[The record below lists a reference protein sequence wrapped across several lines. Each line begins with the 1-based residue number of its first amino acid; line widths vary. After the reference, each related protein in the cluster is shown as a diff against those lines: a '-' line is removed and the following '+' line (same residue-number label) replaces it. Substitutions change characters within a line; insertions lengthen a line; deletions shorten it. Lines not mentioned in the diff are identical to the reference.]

1 MNMDIFP
8 AHEPEN
14 METFGALQ
22 YIIDKMPEL
31 DRRVLTEY
39 FVHEATITEIAR
51 KVNKSRS
58 VVYRIL
64 RNLVKLQETV

>member
-8 AHEPEN
+8 AHKPEN
-14 METFGALQ
+14 METFGTLQ

-31 DRRVLTEY
+31 DKQVLTEY
-39 FVHEATITEIAR
+39 FVHETTITAIAR

-64 RNLVKLQETV
+64 RNLVKLQEAV